1 MARQLR
7 PYQVEAVEAVRAQHA
22 NGTTRTAVVLPT
34 GTGKT
39 SVIAQLCIDTAA
51 AGRRAVVIAHRSE
64 LLGQV
69 QKSVDAFESELPWMR
84 TGIVQASQNDVAA
97 PIVAGMVQTLVSPGR
112 AEQLNMGAGVGLI
125 VVDECHRSAANSYQS
140 VLGRLGAFDG
150 VPTVGFTATLSRGD
164 TKALGDTWES
174 VAYTKSVKWFIE
186 RDFLVMP
193 HGKSVVVDGMDL
205 SGVSTS
211 KGDYAEGELGEVVAT
226 YAGDI
231 ARAWKT
237 YASDR
242 KTMVFVPSVEAA
254 EEVGIAL
261 MNEGAHAAIVTG
273 ANTREQ
279 RDAIYH
285 NFHTGVVNTLVSV
298 NVLTEGFD
306 EPTVDCVLMARPTKL
321 AHVYIQ
327 CVGRG
332 LRPSPDTG
340 KKDCL
345 VLDVVGVARMH
356 SLALL
361 PDLGIGGDYE
371 SVGVNGPMPDE
382 LAEAVDKEEKAA
394 SIRTVEALDDVDL
407 FAQSQNLWLH
417 TRKGVRF
424 IPAGEEVVFLW
435 PSEEGEELHRV
446 GHINVKLGAR
456 VGGFMDN
463 GMSMDLATARTVAE
477 EYAVLHGATLSK
489 RNASW
494 RRGNTQPSEAQ
505 VRFATS
511 LRIPDAQLYNKA
523 ALSDQINIALASRKL
538 DI

>member
-1 MARQLR
+1 MRTLR
-7 PYQVEAVEAVRAQHA
+7 DYQVEAVEAVRAQHA
-22 NGTTRTAVVLPT
+22 DGVGRTAVVLPT

-39 SVIAQLCIDTAA
+39 SVIAQLCIDTVA

-69 QKSVDAFESELPWMR
+69 KNSVTAFGSIYAGQ
-84 TGIVQASQNDVAA
+84 TGIVQASQNEVTA

-112 AEQLNMGAGVGLI
+112 AEQLGNVGLV

-140 VLGRLGAFDG
+140 VLGRLGSFDG
-150 VPTVGFTATLSRGD
+150 IPTVGFTATLSRGD

-174 VAYTKSVKWFIE
+174 VAYTKSVKWFID
-186 RDFLVMP
+186 RDYLVTP
-193 HGKSVVVDGMDL
+193 HGKSVVVEGMDL

-211 KGDYAEGELGEVVAT
+211 KGDYADGELGEVVAT
-226 YAGDI
+226 YATDI

-242 KTMVFVPSVEAA
+242 KTMVFVPSIEAA
-254 EEVGIAL
+254 GEVAL
-261 MNEGAHAAIVTG
+261 ALAREGARVKTIVG
-273 ANTREQ
+273 SNTTAERT
-279 RDAIYH
+279 DIYER
-285 NFHTGVVNTLVSV
+285 FHTGEINTLVSV

-345 VLDVVGVARMH
+345 VLDVVGVSRIH

-361 PDLGIGGDYE
+361 PDLGIGGAYE
-371 SVGVNGPMPDE
+371 TVGTDGPLDE
-382 LAEAVDKEEKAA
+382 QLAEAVEQEEKAA
-394 SIRTVEALDDVDL
+394 KIRGVEVLDDVDL

-417 TRKGVRF
+417 TKRGVRF
-424 IPAGEEVVFLW
+424 IPAADEVVFLW

-446 GHINVKLGAR
+446 GHINVKIGPR
-456 VGGFMDN
+456 VGGFLDN
-463 GMSMDLATARTVAE
+463 GLSMDLETAKTVAE
-477 EYAVLHGATLSK
+477 EYAVLHGANLSK

-505 VRFATS
+505 VRFARG
-511 LRIPDAQLYNKA
+511 LRIANADTFSKA
-523 ALSDQINIALASRKL
+523 ALSDAISVALASRKL